1 MIFQEKIHRASI
13 RDLRQGY
20 THNREKRLYGC
31 LFCDFETFRGRIYQ
45 LDGQFQDAELTMQN
59 HIHKEHGSP
68 FEFLISLDKE
78 NHGLSANQRQI
89 LQLIYQGKP
98 DAEIARMT
106 GKAQS
111 TIRNVRYVLKEKFK
125 ETKIFV
131 AIIEELYEKLDRN
144 VEKMMSFPN
153 SVSLPKA
160 HLEIS
165 EREQKQILAKYFR
178 DSRIE
183 QFPKKEKRKLVLLH
197 RVSKLFEKDK
207 KYSEKEVNEKLKKV
221 AADHVT
227 IRRYLID
234 YGFLER
240 QKDGSE
246 YWLAS

>member
-1 MIFQEKIHRASI
+1 MIIQEKIHRASI
-13 RDLRQGY
+13 EELRQGY
-20 THNREKRLYGC
+20 ICDAEKRLYDC
-31 LFCDFETFRGRIYQ
+31 LFCQFETVWGRIYQ
-45 LDGQFQDAELTMQN
+45 HDDQFEDAELTMQN
-59 HIHKEHGSP
+59 HIHKEHGSS
-68 FEFLISLDKE
+68 FEFLISMDKE
-78 NHGLSANQRQI
+78 NHGLTVNQRQI

-106 GKAQS
+106 GKAPS

-125 ETKIFV
+125 ETKVFM
-131 AIIEELYEKLDRN
+131 AIIEELYEKLDHS
-144 VEKMMSFPN
+144 VEKMMTFPA
-153 SVSLPKA
+153 SVNLPKA
-160 HLEIS
+160 HLEIT
-165 EREQKQILAKYFR
+165 EQEQKQILAKYFR

-197 RVSKLFEKDK
+197 KVSKIFEKDK
-207 KYSEKEVNEKLKKV
+207 KYSEKEVNERLKKV

-246 YWLAS
+246 YWLAP